1 MIWKV
6 DWNGGFVV
14 GGDGNRRLTP
24 SFRLK
29 EFLRPDGSIKVHRE
43 LVSALQMLR
52 DSFGKPLAVRSTDS
66 DGLGA
71 VVAGEPVAELLQ
83 AAERVKAHHLFTL
96 VEKQKGSVH
105 LTIPDP
111 ERLPEIELAQA
122 LETAFSITAAFETS
136 GDKFQQ
142 VAGNFDGAGISFG
155 PAQVNFKS
163 GTLVPLFKKFQ
174 AADERA
180 FGACFDDADDY
191 EEWVKVMNS
200 TVDDQISWASTIS
213 TGSRG
218 YDVIEPWKSYFRAIG
233 RVERFRVIM
242 VETILRDYGRKLLEA
257 IKYLQKVKPDIQIDH
272 LRCICSLYDLVI
284 QQGSLSKAERAI
296 EERVKREDPKDQ
308 FALVRIAVEERS
320 RTALAQWQA
329 DCESRRVGILSGVP
343 VTIADRQRANINFYL
358 LRDVRVRGARDF
370 ATADFSDPLA
380 RASQAVATGSSL
392 LA

>member
-1 MIWKV
+1 MVWKV
-6 DWNGGFVV
+6 DWDGGFVV
-14 GGDGNRRLTP
+14 GGDGSRRLTP

-29 EFLRPDGSIKVHRE
+29 EFRKPDGSIRVHRE

-52 DSFGKPLAVRSTDS
+52 DSFGKALSVRRTDE

-71 VVAGEPVAELLQ
+71 TVSGEPIQELLQ
-83 AAERVKAHHLFTL
+83 AAERVKAHHLFNR
-96 VEKQKGSVH
+96 VEEQKGIVH
-105 LTIPDP
+105 LVIPDP
-111 ERLPEIELAQA
+111 DRLPEIELAQA

-142 VAGNFDGAGISFG
+142 VAGNFDGAGVSFG

-163 GTLVPLFKKFQ
+163 GTLAPLFKKFQ
-174 AADERA
+174 AADENA
-180 FGACFDDADDY
+180 FRECFTDADDY

-200 TVDDQISWASTIS
+200 PVSEQIAWANTIS

-218 YDVIEPWKSYFRAIG
+218 YDVIEPWKSYFRAVG

-242 VETILRDYGRKLLEA
+242 AETILRDYGRKLLDA
-257 IKYLQKVKPDIQIDH
+257 IKYLQKVRPDIQIDH

-296 EERVKREDPKDQ
+296 EERVKRENPKDQ
-308 FALVRIAVEERS
+308 FDLVRIAVEERS
-320 RTALAQWQA
+320 RTALAEWQA

-358 LRDVRVRGARDF
+358 LRDVRIRGARDF
-370 ATADFSDPLA
+370 ANADFTEPLA
-380 RASQAVATGSSL
+380 RASHTVATGSTL
-392 LA
+392 MT